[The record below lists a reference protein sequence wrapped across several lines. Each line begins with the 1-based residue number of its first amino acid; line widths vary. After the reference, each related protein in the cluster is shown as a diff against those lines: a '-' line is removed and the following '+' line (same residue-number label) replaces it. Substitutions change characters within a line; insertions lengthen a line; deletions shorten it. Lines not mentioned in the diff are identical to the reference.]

1 MKLRLP
7 WMSRTDRTRWQAA
20 RTLEDLGRLTAAWW
34 EGTVDSLPGYPPRRG
49 PAAET
54 LPHVA
59 VLAAANR
66 GGFLTIAAQPGG
78 TDTSHRGVETRQRAA
93 VQGFASDPALICR
106 LVDAAEKAGLEM
118 VLNDMLDANFGPGDG
133 ITVTTVDGTPDTV
146 FGYALGIRSLV
157 AMWRGCPGA
166 IGPLGKALQITL
178 ADRQFGPSTLLW
190 DTLAATVGP
199 PPLRPPRRSCA
210 GSAAALTGRSAPTAV
225 PAYKTRQTAGAR
237 PASTPASSSTGRPSR
252 TTHPRSA
259 RCAAP
264 RSTEPVA
271 TAPLPACLPTPP
283 TAAAGN
289 SRPPQ
294 PRDRPTVSLTTPGP
308 DHRPAPHRVKELP
321 DGNPHHLVLE
331 HPRPRPRGCAHHP
344 RPARALP
351 RPALGPAH
359 SRPDRAARQGRPA

>member
-199 PPLRPPRRSCA
+199 PAPSPAPKIMCRKCGCTYRQICADGCTGVQDQADGRCEACIDPSIVIDWSTEPDDSPKECALCGAPFYGARRHCTVACLLADASD
-210 GSAAALTGRSAPTAV
+210 GGGGEQSATAA
-225 PAYKTRQTAGAR
+225 AR
-237 PASTPASSSTGRPSR
+237 PA
-252 TTHPRSA
+252 
-259 RCAAP
+259 
-264 RSTEPVA
+264 
-271 TAPLPACLPTPP
+271 
-283 TAAAGN
+283 
-289 SRPPQ
+289 
-294 PRDRPTVSLTTPGP
+294 DRESDDPWS
-308 DHRPAPHRVKELP
+308 
-321 DGNPHHLVLE
+321 
-331 HPRPRPRGCAHHP
+331 
-344 RPARALP
+344 
-351 RPALGPAH
+351 
-359 SRPDRAARQGRPA
+359 